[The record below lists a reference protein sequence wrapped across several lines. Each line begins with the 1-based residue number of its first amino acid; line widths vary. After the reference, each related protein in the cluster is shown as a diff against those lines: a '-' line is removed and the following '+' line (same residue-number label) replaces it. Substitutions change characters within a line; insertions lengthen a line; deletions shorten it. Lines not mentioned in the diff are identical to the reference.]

1 LIQSYNGISRA
12 GEKTEAADFSTLQK
26 EKRINL
32 KQAIGEAL
40 FMRAYFYFRLASF
53 RRSSSYYKN

>member
-12 GEKTEAADFSTLQK
+12 SAIIEKQKLQIFLPFSTK

-32 KQAIGEAL
+32 KKEAIGGFL
-40 FMRAYFYFRLASF
+40 
-53 RRSSSYYKN
+53 